1 MFTAVEKKNDVC
13 KSHYFKSSNKKNPTK
28 DIVNHEQRVSN
39 LRCFARRKR
48 TYTYENSHISVQI
61 SYIYIYTTERRVAAK
76 QREEEQFDL
85 SITSIMHMT

>member
-48 TYTYENSHISVQI
+48 TYTYENSHISVRI
-61 SYIYIYTTERRVAAK
+61 SYIYITPQKDEWQPSKEKKNSLTYPLPVSCT
-76 QREEEQFDL
+76 
-85 SITSIMHMT
+85 